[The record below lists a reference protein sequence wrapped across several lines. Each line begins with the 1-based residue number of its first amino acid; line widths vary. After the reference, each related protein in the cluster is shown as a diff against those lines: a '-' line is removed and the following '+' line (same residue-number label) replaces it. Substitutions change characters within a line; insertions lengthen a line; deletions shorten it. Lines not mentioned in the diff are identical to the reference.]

1 MRDLGSTDIDFL
13 VVRENNGGE
22 YNGGEYSDIGGRI
35 HAGTEHEAASPTPAA
50 RSGPAR

>member
-1 MRDLGSTDIDFL
+1 MRDLGSADIDFL
-13 VVRENNGGE
+13 VVRENNE
-22 YNGGEYSDIGGRI
+22 GEYSDIGGRI